1 MEAVELAAGSG
12 ATASDTILDER
23 HGMRLAPQ
31 VQGWCSWCCQ
41 WHYHQLVEE
50 CLLTRDVYKCQGCLR
65 RTLACRRACGA
76 FARGFDVWDE
86 ERCAACEGRVRH
98 GGYSH
103 LPEICHSL
111 HFRCVLGLRAASSP
125 DCTRKGTVLGAS
137 RTAFILITFCP
148 CLDLSC
154 TSAAHAATSP
164 SAAFAALTLR
174 KLNLVTLA
182 RFVPSAV
189 AMLCNG
195 QRSSRP
201 PGVFARC
208 TAQSAS
214 RCRFTSRA
222 RRFPKVQTRRCLF
235 AAAAAGVDWFSVP
248 GMGVSMVNAKGANSW
263 PVSTA
268 SFILMYKEPAD
279 KAAAAEAL
287 KFFDWAFKN
296 GKAMAAELDYVPL
309 PDALTD
315 AIRSKVWSQIK
326 R

>member
-1 MEAVELAAGSG
+1 MDGSVAAATGTAQRPAIAHLSEKQGETWKHLEPRAGMEAVELAAGSG

-125 DCTRKGTVLGAS
+125 DCSRKVTVLGAS

-235 AAAAAGVDWFSVP
+235 AAAAAGDCINLVP
-248 GMGVSMVNAKGANSW
+248 Y
-263 PVSTA
+263 
-268 SFILMYKEPAD
+268 SFP
-279 KAAAAEAL
+279 
-287 KFFDWAFKN
+287 
-296 GKAMAAELDYVPL
+296 
-309 PDALTD
+309 
-315 AIRSKVWSQIK
+315 SQ
-326 R
+326 